1 MTRGTDRTVHLG
13 LQDWLVLAGIMLV
26 VVIPSVAVWARL
38 STQVAEILVRQEYIL
53 DRLDRVEGDVP

>member
-1 MTRGTDRTVHLG
+1 
-13 LQDWLVLAGIMLV
+13 MLV